1 MVNFTLVISVLH
13 CGGLDSCYINLLS
26 RWDFQQLCSYL
37 ISKASET
44 KKMSHLETSLYQ
56 RLAQIQY
63 TSMGLFILNR
73 VSREWTWIDLHWHGI
88 AFRECSGTYAE
99 CHEGKKEK
107 KKLFSCD
114 SIAES
119 ILKDSSSCMTVVL
132 WNVVV
137 QPDLFQ
143 LLQGGKK
150 EKVCK
155 SQTCLSD
162 YIILSLTLPPRWEG
176 YYSNCLG

>member
-107 KKLFSCD
+107 KKTFFMWFYSWKYTEGQLVMHD
-114 SIAES
+114 SGTMKCCSPTRLIS
-119 ILKDSSSCMTVVL
+119 TS
-132 WNVVV
+132 
-137 QPDLFQ
+137 
-143 LLQGGKK
+143 
-150 EKVCK
+150 
-155 SQTCLSD
+155 
-162 YIILSLTLPPRWEG
+162 PRWKEG
-176 YYSNCLG
+176 KGLQKSNLSVWLHHSVINSAPKMGGLL